1 MLRRMAT
8 VTLWI
13 GTRKGAFALRADA
26 QRRRWSLKGPQ
37 FLGHT
42 IHHIVQ
48 DPRQPQ
54 TLLMAA
60 KTGHLGPTVYR
71 SEDRG
76 RGWQEVGAPPAFRRA
91 AAGEPVEQHNDLFGC
106 TVQLA
111 ARLCAQAQPEQKY
124 EIESPV
130 HHEVLWI

>member
-26 QRRRWSLKGPQ
+26 QRRRWSLTGPQ

-91 AAGEPVEQHNDLFGC
+91 AGGEPARAGEGAVGSGARRRRF
-106 TVQLA
+106 A
-111 ARLCAQAQPEQKY
+111 ARQPA
-124 EIESPV
+124 S
-130 HHEVLWI
+130 LRARLSGCSG